1 MRVVGSPI
9 IPRTPPVGSIEWH
22 VFPAVSGAGH
32 TSKRRTGVSNR
43 RGYSATRAVAS
54 VLGGCVIAGALG
66 LAGRAS
72 AAPIAITTER
82 ADFEARLASNTGSYA
97 IGPSNTAT
105 SLRVGFADNFGVHA
119 AGTTGADGGMTA
131 VWYFKL
137 PQVNLAAGDL
147 INSAHFGVYML
158 EEANRSND
166 ITPRFNADLWAL
178 GVVRS
183 LPTSATYTDV
193 SQSYFYLGDAND
205 TRAGEGGFSRTRIQ
219 NDYFV
224 PYTDYSSVN
233 PGDPIDPATPKEF
246 GTKSDGDANLLAY
259 VLGVYQSPTFQNDG
273 QNYLVLRM
281 NPDRGVNEKGFDNA
295 DVANGRA
302 RYTMASAE
310 STLSGTAVPPT
321 LTLDVTS
328 VPEPGTLAVLALGG
342 VGLLGR
348 RRRWGER

>member
-1 MRVVGSPI
+1 V
-9 IPRTPPVGSIEWH
+9 
-22 VFPAVSGAGH
+22 
-32 TSKRRTGVSNR
+32 SKRRGR
-43 RGYSATRAVAS
+43 WAARGA
-54 VLGGCVIAGALG
+54 LGGGVIAGAVG
-66 LAGRAS
+66 IAGVAS

-82 ADFEARLASNTGSYA
+82 SDFEARLTSSTGSYA
-97 IGPSNTAT
+97 VGPSTTAT

-137 PQVNLAAGDL
+137 PQVNVAAGDV
-147 INSAHFGVYML
+147 IHSAHFGAYML
-158 EEANRSND
+158 EEASRSTD

-193 SQSYFYLGDAND
+193 SQSYFYLGDADD
-205 TRAGEGGFSRTRIQ
+205 TRAGEGGFSRSRIQ

-224 PYTDYSSVN
+224 PYSDYESVN
-233 PGDPIDPATPKEF
+233 PGDPAVAASPKEF
-246 GTKSDGDANLLAY
+246 GTKADGDANLLAY
-259 VLGVYQSPTFQNDG
+259 VLGIYQSAGFQNDG
-273 QNYLVLRM
+273 QSYLVLRM

-310 STLSGTAVPPT
+310 STLSGSAVPPT

-328 VPEPGTLAVLALGG
+328 VPEPGTLALVGLGG
-342 VGLLGR
+342 VCFLGR
-348 RRRWGER
+348 RRRVAGR